1 MNPEFE
7 EISILVE
14 TARLYYEHGL
24 SQQQIASKLGV
35 SRPGVSRLLQ
45 TARDRGIVSIKI
57 IDPTGRGTR
66 LEAQLTET
74 FSLKKVVVVP
84 NSGEDYQI
92 IQKRLGQAAVQ
103 LLDELIVN
111 DLTLGVSWGTTMQ
124 AFAGQVQRHGAQNMT
139 VVQLNG
145 GISRAEYDTH
155 ASEIAQTIGEKYS
168 AIPYLLPLP
177 AIVDNPAVKQ
187 AIISDKQI
195 AYTLNLARQA
205 PVAFFTVG
213 SFDYESVLVKADY
226 FEESE
231 VTDLLD
237 RGAVGDICSRII
249 NNEGKICSVSLDA
262 RTIGIDLDELK
273 DKSHAV
279 AVAGGKDKLPAI
291 RAGLRGRLFNTLI
304 TDEWIANQLLQ
315 SINE

>member
-1 MNPEFE
+1 MKPGFGEVP
-7 EISILVE
+7 ILVE
-14 TARLYYEHGL
+14 AARLYYEHGL
-24 SQQQIASKLGV
+24 SQQQIAQKLGV

-45 TARDRGIVSIKI
+45 TARDHGIVSIKI
-57 IDPTGRGTR
+57 NDPTGRGTR
-66 LEAQLTET
+66 LEAQLAET
-74 FSLKKVVVVP
+74 FGLKKVVVVP
-84 NSGEDYQI
+84 NGGEDYQI

-103 LLDELIVN
+103 LLDELIVD

-124 AFAGQVQRHGAQNMT
+124 AFAGQVQRNGAQNMT

-155 ASEIAQTIGEKYS
+155 ASEIAQTIGEKYL

-177 AIVDNPAVKQ
+177 AIVDNSVVKQ
-187 AIISDKQI
+187 AILSDKQI
-195 AYTLNLARQA
+195 AYTLDLARQA

-213 SFDYESVLVKADY
+213 SFGYESVLVKADY

-231 VTDLLD
+231 VIDLLD

-262 RTIGIDLDELK
+262 RTIGIDLEELK

-291 RAGLRGRLFNTLI
+291 SAGLRGRLFNTLI
-304 TDEWIANQLLQ
+304 TDEWVANQLLRPE
-315 SINE
+315 SD